1 MNLYKQILSVF
12 FAFLSLITISN
23 ADVVD
28 VTNKFNDLILN
39 NDPLEYPYLEDR
51 NDIGVFYEFSYDK
64 KLNLIKIRRNQKNYP
79 IIRFSL
85 FNKKDIKP
93 GDIVRKIQRNRFI

>member
-1 MNLYKQILSVF
+1 MNFYKQILSVF
-12 FAFLSLITISN
+12 FAFLISTTISN

-51 NDIGVFYEFSYDK
+51 KVI
-64 KLNLIKIRRNQKNYP
+64 L
-79 IIRFSL
+79 
-85 FNKKDIKP
+85 
-93 GDIVRKIQRNRFI
+93 